1 MLDFDLRDFCYGC
14 GACVNACPRTAIR
27 LVQAEDDSYIP
38 EIDGGKCIRCGK
50 CDRVC
55 IYLNSSKYHTQ
66 IAQEGCYAAYQ
77 LDTGKREK
85 SASGGM
91 FLPLAME
98 VLKRGGYVCGCVWS
112 EDMTAVHIVSNQ
124 LADVERMCNS
134 KYVQSDIGHCF
145 TEIQGLLK
153 AGKPVLFCGTPC
165 QCTACEAV
173 AGNPDNLIKVSLICE
188 GTPTPKVWQKY
199 REAKEKAYGS
209 KITEVNF
216 RCKEPIGWSLPYYTV
231 KTDVGISYHEN
242 SFVLGLLQGLTY
254 RNSCYHCAYKGN
266 NGCADI
272 VIGDLWK
279 AEDRLLIK
287 SILNNAI
294 EANKY
299 VYNPVKRQE
308 VRKTLGLSGK
318 FVVGTVGR
326 LSFQKNPQFNVEIF
340 DEIHAHRPESVLIF
354 VGQGELEDEVR
365 RMVKEKGME
374 QNVMFL
380 GLRTDVPDLLQAMDV
395 FVLPSRFEGLGIVY
409 IEAQAAGL
417 KTFATAEV
425 VPQEAC
431 MSEKL
436 FTYLPRTATA
446 QQWAEAI
453 LATDTEHRENTL
465 ELIRAKDYDIDQE
478 IDKLRSLY
486 LENGRGQCR

>member
-27 LVQAEDDSYIP
+27 LVQAEDGSYIP

-165 QCTACEAV
+165 QCAACEAV

-216 RCKEPIGWSLPYYTV
+216 RCKEPVGWSLPYYTV
-231 KTDVGISYHEN
+231 ITDFGISYHEISYHEN
-242 SFVLGLLQGLTY
+242 SFVLGMIQGLTY
-254 RNSCYHCAYKGN
+254 RNSCYRCAYKGN

-279 AEDRLLIK
+279 AEDKLLVK
-287 SILNNAI
+287 SSNKGISALILNTQKGREWFERVSDTLYWEEYPIEKVCKNNPPLISPAKRNANRDRFFENIDSIPI
-294 EANKY
+294 EENL
-299 VYNPVKRQE
+299 NSNI
-308 VRKTLGLSGK
+308 VRG
-318 FVVGTVGR
+318 
-326 LSFQKNPQFNVEIF
+326 
-340 DEIHAHRPESVLIF
+340 
-354 VGQGELEDEVR
+354 
-365 RMVKEKGME
+365 
-374 QNVMFL
+374 
-380 GLRTDVPDLLQAMDV
+380 
-395 FVLPSRFEGLGIVY
+395 
-409 IEAQAAGL
+409 
-417 KTFATAEV
+417 
-425 VPQEAC
+425 
-431 MSEKL
+431 
-436 FTYLPRTATA
+436 
-446 QQWAEAI
+446 
-453 LATDTEHRENTL
+453 
-465 ELIRAKDYDIDQE
+465 
-478 IDKLRSLY
+478 
-486 LENGRGQCR
+486 NGRKLQLTKALVRMRLYKPLWTLVHRFRMR

>member
-27 LVQAEDDSYIP
+27 LVQAEDGSYIP

-55 IYLNSSKYHTQ
+55 IHLNSSKYHTQ

-85 SASGGM
+85 SASGGI

-165 QCTACEAV
+165 QCAACEAV
-173 AGNPDNLIKVSLICE
+173 TGNPDNLIKVSLICE

-216 RCKEPIGWSLPYYTV
+216 RCKEPVGWSLPYYTV
-231 KTDVGISYHEN
+231 KTDFGISYHEISYHET
-242 SFVLGLLQGLTY
+242 SFVLGMIQGLTY
-254 RNSCYHCAYKGN
+254 RNSCYRCAYKGN

-279 AEDRLLIK
+279 AEDKLLVK
-287 SILNNAI
+287 SSNKGISALILNTQRVSDTLYWEEYPIEKVCKNNPPLISPAKRNANRDRFFENIDSIPI
-294 EANKY
+294 EENL
-299 VYNPVKRQE
+299 NSNI
-308 VRKTLGLSGK
+308 VRG
-318 FVVGTVGR
+318 
-326 LSFQKNPQFNVEIF
+326 
-340 DEIHAHRPESVLIF
+340 
-354 VGQGELEDEVR
+354 
-365 RMVKEKGME
+365 
-374 QNVMFL
+374 
-380 GLRTDVPDLLQAMDV
+380 
-395 FVLPSRFEGLGIVY
+395 
-409 IEAQAAGL
+409 
-417 KTFATAEV
+417 
-425 VPQEAC
+425 
-431 MSEKL
+431 
-436 FTYLPRTATA
+436 
-446 QQWAEAI
+446 
-453 LATDTEHRENTL
+453 
-465 ELIRAKDYDIDQE
+465 
-478 IDKLRSLY
+478 
-486 LENGRGQCR
+486 NGRKLQLTKALVRMRLYKPLWTLVHRFRMR